1 MSAAMQASDSHTSAS
16 LDASVASSASE
27 SLGSALSNSAVRSD
41 AMALSH
47 PENLRELSEPADKP
61 ALTVSD
67 SSASEDAD
75 SAEGDLDDEAYD
87 EEGEDALISTASFQN
102 GDEVIVS
109 SASSP
114 YNGERARIVDI
125 RGEKLMVSV
134 KDEQLVLTLDEVK
147 SLNEVYD
154 SKAANNKNV
163 RSSTR
168 IRHQPQVVSPFHAQE
183 KARRNDRPKRDAAG
197 NGFAASKS
205 SAAPRS
211 RNNSKAMLGKR
222 VAIVGGR
229 NKGERGRVTKG
240 ANGYFTI
247 VLERSA
253 TNPSSNTQ
261 VMKRSHD
268 LKVIDGS
275 GDFPIPH
282 RRSSGWNKKN
292 KSRPYDETEDEMD
305 DDKDD
310 DDLSEAEESSSSSS
324 KRWSGYSRSRS
335 RSVSPSLS
343 ASHSEMESEPLSDS
357 ESSLLMQ
364 SDDENERTS
373 LASSPHSHSHSRGTA
388 GVKSKSVA
396 NIEREAAQI
405 LMDILQ
411 ARANSQLLKRH
422 YGEKVQSEPQLK
434 RSRTFTYEE
443 GNRGTD
449 GGNESNHAMATEEYG
464 AALRQEVHHNLNVV
478 IGQED
483 HQFYTPLLSSTSTV
497 PSHHASPAIA
507 PVDESKLYPASPYT
521 TLSTPLQLTS
531 AQNSP
536 SMKAMSAA
544 ANAMHYQKAMTTP
557 THGARPQFFPATPR
571 SPSSKAVLLP
581 ATPNGGLVP
590 QYPRVS
596 APTLYQIP
604 AQMPQAIRASPNQIP
619 FAVNRQQMTILST
632 AASTVM

>member
-1 MSAAMQASDSHTSAS
+1 MSAPIPAAALQQTS
-16 LDASVASSASE
+16 LDANVASEPLVSTVSIATS
-27 SLGSALSNSAVRSD
+27 RSD
-41 AMALSH
+41 AMSLSH
-47 PENLRELSEPADKP
+47 PENLREMSAPADKL
-61 ALTVSD
+61 ALSVSD
-67 SSASEDAD
+67 SSASDDGE

-87 EEGEDALISTASFQN
+87 EEGDDALVSTASFQN
-102 GDEVIVS
+102 GDEVIVN
-109 SASSP
+109 SASSV

-147 SLNEVYD
+147 SLNELYD
-154 SKAANNKNV
+154 SKAGNNKNV
-163 RSSTR
+163 RASTR
-168 IRHQPQVVSPFHAQE
+168 VRHQPQAVSPFHSQE
-183 KARRNDRPKRDAAG
+183 KRRNERPKRDASG
-197 NGFAASKS
+197 NTFGPAKS

-275 GDFPIPH
+275 GDFPVPH
-282 RRSSGWNKKN
+282 RRGNQSGWNKKN

-305 DDKDD
+305 DEKDED
-310 DDLSEAEESSSSSS
+310 DFSDREESS

-335 RSVSPSLS
+335 RSPSPSLS
-343 ASHSEMESEPLSDS
+343 TSQSEMESEPLSDS
-357 ESSLLMQ
+357 EASLLMQ
-364 SDDENERTS
+364 SDDDNERSS
-373 LASSPHSHSHSRGTA
+373 LTSSPHSHSHSQHHSQARGSS

-411 ARANSQLLKRH
+411 ARANSQLKRR
-422 YGEKVQSEPQLK
+422 YGDKAQNEQQLK
-434 RSRTFTYEE
+434 RSRTFTYE
-443 GNRGTD
+443 D
-449 GGNESNHAMATEEYG
+449 GHRASETNESNHAMATEEYG
-464 AALRQEVHHNLNVV
+464 AALRQEVHPNLNVV

-497 PSHHASPAIA
+497 SSLHASPAIA
-507 PVDESKLYPASPYT
+507 PVDESKLYPSSPYT

-581 ATPNGGLVP
+581 ATPNGGMVP
-590 QYPRVS
+590 QSYARVS
-596 APTLYQIP
+596 GPTLYQIP
-604 AQMPQAIRASPNQIP
+604 SPMPQAIRASPNQIP